1 MGKLKTILVIG
12 GTLIGSAIVYE
23 SSLIGSRA
31 LASDID
37 YIKEAKHDGPPEKAH
52 WWSRSRSKKI
62 EKKKK
67 GGKKK

>member
-1 MGKLKTILVIG
+1 MGKLKTILLIG

-31 LASDID
+31 LASDVD

-52 WWSRSRSKKI
+52 WWSRSRTKKI
-62 EKKKK
+62 EK